1 MNLRKSIYK
10 LLNIGIIKRFPR
22 HSVRYAKQKFNDK
35 SIVVIEIGTFYGY
48 NAESILKELN
58 VEKVYLVDPYE
69 EYIEYDKKEDGKSQ
83 QTLSNAESLAKK
95 RLKRFDDKIIWV
107 KKYSDDAVNSLPK
120 ADFIYIDGNHSKTFV
135 KKDMINYF
143 KLLKEG
149 GIMGGH
155 DITSEFGV
163 QEAFVEFCYENK
175 LRPHISRTDWWVEK

>member
-22 HSVRYAKQKFNDK
+22 HSVRYAKQKFKNR
-35 SIVVIEIGTFYGY
+35 SIAVIEIGTFYGY

-58 VEKVYLVDPYE
+58 VEKIYLVDPYQ
-69 EYIEYDKKEDGKSQ
+69 EYKQYNQKEDGKNQ
-83 QTLSNAESLAKK
+83 QVLSKAERLAKN
-95 RLKRFDDKIIWV
+95 RLKRFSNKIVWI
-107 KKYSDDAVNSLPK
+107 KKYSDDAAKSLPQ
-120 ADFIYIDGNHSKTFV
+120 ADFIYIDGNHSKIFV
-135 KKDMINYF
+135 KRDMTNYF

-149 GIMGGH
+149 GIMAGH

-163 QEAFVEFCYENK
+163 QEAFIEFCYENK